1 MDKCK
6 NIMYEKLYM
15 SFVQPSYPVIRTI
28 KVSDGKLTDIKVDIV
43 YAEFYNSDPQGFVS
57 AIAYTM
63 KNLNKYL
70 GKPYPS
76 ITIRL
81 DKGDKFVAGTFVE
94 G

>member
-1 MDKCK
+1 MDKCQ
-6 NIMYEKLYM
+6 NVVYEKFYM
-15 SFVQPSYPVIRTI
+15 NFLQPRYPVIRTI
-28 KVSDGKLTDIKVDIV
+28 KVSEGKFTDIKVDIV
-43 YAEFYNSDPQGFVS
+43 YAEFYNSSPDSFIG

-70 GKPYPS
+70 GTPYPS

-81 DKGDKFVAGTFVE
+81 DKGEEFVAGTFVE